1 MLVIFFGIVGVIV
14 GYLVLGMVVS
24 VFFICGIIVL
34 FGVVVNDSLIMVDF
48 VNCVCKEGMLLMDV
62 VISVGI

>member
-1 MLVIFFGIVGVIV
+1 MFVIFFGIVGVII

-24 VFFICGIIVL
+24 VLFICGIIVF

-48 VNCVCKEGMLLMDV
+48 VNCVCKEGLLLIDV
-62 VISVGI
+62 VISVGM